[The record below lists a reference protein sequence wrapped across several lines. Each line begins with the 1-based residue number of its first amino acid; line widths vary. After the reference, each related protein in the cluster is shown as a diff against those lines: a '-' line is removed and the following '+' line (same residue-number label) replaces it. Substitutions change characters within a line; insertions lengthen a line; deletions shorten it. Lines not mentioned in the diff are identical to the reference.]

1 VETSYL
7 NGINGLFDLVV
18 ANPPYVRD
26 LDRPALA
33 RDVRHEPDVALFGGL
48 DGLRD
53 VGGVLDAAVA
63 TVKPGGWFVM
73 EFGYG
78 QEEDVRRLV
87 HARPSLRVERVR
99 EDLQGIARTA
109 VVQKAIL

>member
-1 VETSYL
+1 MDPQKAFDHTSV
-7 NGINGLFDLVV
+7 FDLIV

-26 LDRPALA
+26 SDKSALA
-33 RDVRHEPDVALFGGL
+33 RDVRHEPDVALFGGP

-63 TVKPGGWFVM
+63 KLKLGGWFVM

-78 QEEDVRRLV
+78 QEDDVRRLV
-87 HARPSLRVERVR
+87 GARASLRVDHIRD
-99 EDLQGIARTA
+99 DLQGIARTA
-109 VVQKAIL
+109 IIHKP